1 MLGIVPFGGDNK
13 APQFQIRG
21 VDTDV
26 ASCADQKSP
35 NRRIS
40 GVSLSGATRLVGCAS
55 GRLTKLLGK
64 EDRCN
69 GLRRQSAPVHSSA
82 DIDAPV
88 WPGAVSSAAEPGK
101 SAAQPQHT
109 APMTQDTSM
118 PGPPSQSDFE
128 DWWNGDMV
136 VRQPEGEVR
145 LVRPFSTRGRVRV
158 NYADCHAFDGPLFA
172 GKILV
177 WIKGLP
183 LGEDCPNVF
192 KKVRRRTWVVVQ
204 GRFKERLPVSRYAVQ
219 YGMYDSVCF
228 FVMYLCIASTS
239 LPQPHNS
246 KVHGGC

>member
-109 APMTQDTSM
+109 APMT
-118 PGPPSQSDFE
+118 
-128 DWWNGDMV
+128 V
-136 VRQPEGEVR
+136 
-145 LVRPFSTRGRVRV
+145 
-158 NYADCHAFDGPLFA
+158 C
-172 GKILV
+172 
-177 WIKGLP
+177 
-183 LGEDCPNVF
+183 GEDPGVD
-192 KKVRRRTWVVVQ
+192 Q
-204 GRFKERLPVSRYAVQ
+204 GPAPGRRLPKCVQ
-219 YGMYDSVCF
+219 EGKAPHMGCCARSV
-228 FVMYLCIASTS
+228 
-239 LPQPHNS
+239 
-246 KVHGGC
+246 